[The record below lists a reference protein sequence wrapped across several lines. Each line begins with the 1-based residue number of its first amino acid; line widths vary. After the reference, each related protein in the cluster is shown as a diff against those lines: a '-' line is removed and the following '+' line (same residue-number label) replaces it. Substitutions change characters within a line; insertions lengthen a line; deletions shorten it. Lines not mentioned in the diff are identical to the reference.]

1 MNKLTKIN
9 SGPENQH
16 QSTYALLL
24 CSEEKSRNAFEILIY
39 PLLLIGVII
48 AIWQFA
54 LQTTEL
60 PSRETKAS
68 QLVAS
73 ISGFHSRS

>member
-24 CSEEKSRNAFEILIY
+24 RSEEKSRNAFEILIY
-39 PLLLIGVII
+39 PLLVIGVII

-60 PSRETKAS
+60 PSRETKPS
-68 QLVAS
+68 QHVAG